1 MGVNNE
7 ILCTISLR
15 ASNDVWLV
23 CTVNQR
29 ELSVVHV
36 CRSTL
41 VRTGENV
48 EYWVSVNGSYL
59 ILSKVRT
66 KRFVNILILHRG

>member
-29 ELSVVHV
+29 ELSVV
-36 CRSTL
+36 CRSSL

-66 KRFVNILILHRG
+66 KRFVNIPILHRG